1 MMILESQGKGMKAEK
16 GTGGLPT
23 LTAESDADGVLV

>member
-16 GTGGLPT
+16 GPGGLPT
-23 LTAESDADGVLV
+23 VTAESGTDGVLV